1 MPRDVDELVRALRS
15 TFGDF
20 PDFRYG
26 WPGEADTA
34 LIDAVFSAR
43 AKYQVVVRPLVERWR
58 ASDLRDA
65 RRQLASLA
73 ELDLSNLLNVVEN
86 RQRVPG
92 SNPNRPLKA
101 QAVIDA
107 AARLTAESLATAD
120 MVVQAAEQDG
130 NAVRRIV
137 EGRNVKGGARTGIGL
152 ATSSYFL
159 MLLGVR
165 GVKADTHVIRWVSR
179 AIREDAPGSGQSR
192 GAAVGRGRCAGRE
205 PDPRR
210 PRDLASR
217 IAPLICN
224 SGPVRTAA
232 NSWSTPTKPLGE
244 ADIRVMNLSPCDDL
258 LRPHP
263 STLPLLRL
271 LHSSGQAA
279 TFGSCSRLRGS
290 RPKPLRAPKP

>member
-179 AIREDAPGSGQSR
+179 AIREERLAPARVEALLLAAADA
-192 GAAVGRGRCAGRE
+192 
-205 PDPRR
+205 
-210 PRDLASR
+210 
-217 IAPLICN
+217 
-224 SGPVRTAA
+224 
-232 NSWSTPTKPLGE
+232 LGE
-244 ADIRVMNLSPCDDL
+244 NPTHVDHAIWR
-258 LRPHP
+258 
-263 STLPLLRL
+263 
-271 LHSSGQAA
+271 AE
-279 TFGSCSRLRGS
+279 SRR
-290 RPKPLRAPKP
+290 